1 MNNCIFMG
9 NLTRDP
15 KLNPT
20 KNGSQVVNF
29 GMATNRFYKRA
40 DGEGATESTY
50 LDMEAWD
57 SGAKRI
63 FEMFKKGDG
72 IIVEASA
79 KNAVWID
86 KEGNEQ
92 RKIVFRVSRFYP
104 LSRKSRQQEDDNDYY
119 GEGYV
124 PPSDSKSNNYM

>member
-1 MNNCIFMG
+1 MNSCIFMG

-20 KNGSQVVNF
+20 KNGSQVVSF
-29 GMATNRFYKRA
+29 GMAINRYYKRS
-40 DGEGATESTY
+40 DGEGATEATY

-63 FEMFKKGDG
+63 FEIFKKGDG
-72 IIVEASA
+72 ILVEASA
-79 KNAVWID
+79 KNSVWID

-104 LSRKSRQQEDDNDYY
+104 LNRKPRDSQYEEDS
-119 GEGYV
+119 E
-124 PPSDSKSNNYM
+124 